1 MPRRIILTER
11 QRNGLL
17 ALPSDEAEML
27 QHHVLSDDDIKRI
40 KRKMLVTNQLGF
52 ALQLCAF
59 RYPGR
64 YLSKEDIIPAAM
76 IEFISAQI
84 GLTEEDIKEFEYDSV
99 TRYEH
104 LKSLQRFYGFKNF
117 SSCESEFTIWLEETA
132 IECRNSLQLAE
143 LFVRECRNRQIIAPG
158 MSVIERLCADAKVVA
173 DRKIVERIYAGLNS
187 HMKKNL
193 SAMLDETVDGRL
205 TVYAWLKRFEIGHN
219 SADANRLLER
229 LEYLQELDVP
239 ASVLD
244 GIPKSRVVWLLQQA
258 DAYYADGLRDLK
270 DERRYAILA
279 VAAIEW
285 KSQIT
290 DTILDT
296 HDRIVGKLYN
306 ECTRMRDT
314 QLLDQKK
321 LLKTTLKAFA
331 QLSKK
336 LLQAHDSQQ
345 TISDIIQDKGELET
359 LMINANSLTK
369 RMAADPLESAALMG
383 YGKFRRYTVRML
395 EDIEFQGN
403 QSAKPV
409 LEAITYL
416 KEMNHCKDHG
426 RDSDKLPTQF
436 SSAKWHKILGS
447 KPDVKFWET
456 AVLFT
461 IRDALRSRDIWVSGS
476 RKYQDTRNQLLPVSQ
491 ARECFSLPIPLHAG
505 EWIAERKNML
515 DQQMKAV
522 NRMIRNGTL
531 PNSVIENGKIHVKR
545 LERKIP
551 EGADQLTLDVYRE
564 MPQVSI
570 TDIIQEVDEDTG
582 FSEAFTHINTGAPC
596 KDNLGLLN
604 VLLAEGINL
613 GLKKMALCSS
623 SHASFWSLMRIS
635 QWHVNSDTSENAL
648 AILMDAHQLQPF
660 AVHWGDGTT
669 SSSDGQFMTAGG
681 TGEAMNV
688 VNAKH
693 GNTSGLKNYTH
704 VSDKFGLYAMRVI
717 PSTVHEA
724 PYILDGLTMNDTGR
738 RIKEHYADTG
748 GFTDHVFAV
757 SALLGYEFAPRL
769 RNLTNLRLYGMAGVS
784 APKLLKELMTL
795 KASLSRI
802 EKQWPDIIRLIASI
816 VTHKVIPSE
825 ILRQLASFPRQNELA
840 YALKE
845 IGKIE
850 RTIFILKWISSTEL
864 QRRAQIGLNKGEAH
878 HALKRALNFNRRGEI
893 RDRFTE
899 NQHLRM
905 MNLNLLAAIIIYWNT
920 KQLGIIT
927 ERMKLEGKMIT
938 PELLKHISP
947 LGWEH
952 IIITG
957 FYKW

>member
-1 MPRRIILTER
+1 MAHRKILTER
-11 QRNGLL
+11 QRSSLL
-17 ALPSDEAEML
+17 ALPSEEILML
-27 QHHVLSDDDIKRI
+27 QHYVLNDDDITNIKKR
-40 KRKMLVTNQLGF
+40 RTTSRQLGF

-64 YLSKEDIIPAAM
+64 YLSKEDVIPSTM
-76 IEFISAQI
+76 IEFISTQI
-84 GLTEEDIKEFEYDSV
+84 GLTKKDIAEFEYEAV

-104 LKSLQRFYGFKNF
+104 LKSLQRIYGFKSF
-117 SSCESEFTIWLEETA
+117 TSCEAEFVSWLEETA
-132 IECRNSLQLAE
+132 IECRNNMDLAE
-143 LFVRECRNRQIIAPG
+143 LFVKECRERQIIVPG
-158 MSVIERLCADAKVVA
+158 MSVIERLCADAKVAA
-173 DRKIVERIYAGLNS
+173 DRSIIECIYSALDTR
-187 HMKKNL
+187 MKKHL
-193 SAMLDETVDGRL
+193 DALLDETVDGRL

-219 SADANRLLER
+219 SADATRLLER
-229 LEYLQELDVP
+229 LEYLQELDIP

-244 GIPKSRVVWLLQQA
+244 GIPQSRVIWLLQQA
-258 DAYYADGLRDLK
+258 DAYYADGLRELK
-270 DERRYAILA
+270 EARRYALLA

-285 KSQIT
+285 KAQIT

-296 HDRIVGKLYN
+296 HDRIVGKQYN
-306 ECTRMRDT
+306 ECKRTRDT
-314 QLLDQKK
+314 QMLDQKK

-331 QLSKK
+331 QLSKQ
-336 LLQAHDSQQ
+336 LLQAHDS
-345 TISDIIQDKGELET
+345 TKTVSDIMPDKSELET
-359 LMINANSLTK
+359 LMVNANALTK
-369 RMAADPLESAALMG
+369 RMASDPLEFSMMG

-395 EDIEFQGN
+395 EDIEFEGN
-403 QSAKPV
+403 QSAQPV
-409 LEAITYL
+409 LEAIAYL
-416 KEMNHCKDHG
+416 KEINQSNSNCD
-426 RDSDKLPTQF
+426 DSLPTQF
-436 SSAKWHKILGS
+436 TSAKWQKILGA
-447 KPDVKFWET
+447 KPDARQWEV

-461 IRDALRSRDIWVSGS
+461 IRDALRSRDIWVTGS
-476 RKYQDTRNQLLPVSQ
+476 RKYQDTRNQLLPVAQ
-491 ARECFSLPIPLHAG
+491 ARECLSLPIPLHVE
-505 EWIAERKNML
+505 EWISERKNML
-515 DQQMKAV
+515 DQHMKAV

-545 LERKIP
+545 LERQIP

-582 FSEAFTHINTGAPC
+582 FSEAFTHINTGSPC
-596 KDNLGLLN
+596 RDNLGLLN

-635 QWHVNSDTSENAL
+635 QWHVNSDASENAL

-660 AVHWGDGTT
+660 AMHWGDGTT

-693 GNTSGLKNYTH
+693 GNTPGLKNYTH

-769 RNLTNLRLYGMAGVS
+769 RNLTSLRLYGMTGVTV
-784 APKLLKELMTL
+784 PKLLKELITL
-795 KASLSRI
+795 KASLTRI
-802 EKQWPDIIRLIASI
+802 EKQWSDVLRLIASI

-864 QRRAQIGLNKGEAH
+864 QRRAQLGLNKGEAH

-893 RDRFTE
+893 RDRFTD

-905 MNLNLLAAIIIYWNT
+905 MNLNLLTAIIIYWNT
-920 KQLGIIT
+920 KQLGIIA
-927 ERMKLEGKMIT
+927 ERMKQEGRMMT